1 MSMHFFVYI
10 SMTSDKRYY
19 IMLTTCL
26 KRALEQ
32 EAAEKKILYIQAF
45 FSMQEAIGYK
55 LFLESLSGDSLK
67 INIQSLNPQMKNLRP
82 FLMHLFEEDS

>member
-1 MSMHFFVYI
+1 
-10 SMTSDKRYY
+10 
-19 IMLTTCL
+19 MLTTCL

-32 EAAEKKILYIQAF
+32 ETSENKMLYIQAF